1 MQVLMQPRNALGKQF
16 AYQFELSGTQ
26 LVLTPGA
33 QRAVAGL
40 ARVKG
45 TGARGLRS
53 ILEKV
58 LLDALIPRAATII
71 FNTTCGN
78 NHLSLIELPQYPE
91 ALLSHSISQHT

>member
-1 MQVLMQPRNALGKQF
+1 VQVLMQPRNALGKQF

-58 LLDALIPRAATII
+58 LLDAQYHVSVALTLYR
-71 FNTTCGN
+71 
-78 NHLSLIELPQYPE
+78 LPNQQF
-91 ALLSHSISQHT
+91 HRT